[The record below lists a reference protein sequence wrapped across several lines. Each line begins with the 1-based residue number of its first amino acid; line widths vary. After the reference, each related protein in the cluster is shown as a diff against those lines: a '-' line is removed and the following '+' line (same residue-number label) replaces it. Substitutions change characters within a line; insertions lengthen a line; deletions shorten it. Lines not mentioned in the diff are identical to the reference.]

1 MAQISGWERILLW
14 LLTPPQ
20 ADSRWQQS
28 SAHKSHP
35 SYKAILGRPGE
46 EEPPAENIL
55 SISPNTVN
63 LCTSPVSSAD
73 VGPGS
78 GSGSGSGSGAGPGAI
93 LGGNNNQLD
102 SEKEIFKLFNVVI
115 ETIELILWNTT
126 DPMEADGYL
135 RRVGVV

>member
-20 ADSRWQQS
+20 ADSRWQLS

-46 EEPPAENIL
+46 EEPPAENVVELL
-55 SISPNTVN
+55 SISPTTIN

-73 VGPGS
+73 VGP
-78 GSGSGSGSGAGPGAI
+78 GSGSGAGPGAI

-102 SEKEIFKLFNVVI
+102 SEKEIFKLFNVVM

-126 DPMEADGYL
+126 DPTEADGNL